1 MKNTLAM
8 RIAALTLCLLIILS
22 AAGCRKSS
30 SGDKE
35 FSEWSYYENYEDVP
49 SGEKN
54 SPGDKANENSGVKT
68 KSKGG
73 ETDDSKSDSG
83 TKTGGKTMS
92 REFLNSLKGMTINI
106 TDLYKDDTPQKGTAI
121 GNMYFANLN
130 KVASKYGITLKYKI
144 TNLDQAALQASFL
157 AGNPEVDVFS
167 CQDYLFPSYIT
178 SGSCADLTAAMKTL
192 GLNLKEDWYD
202 SNVTSL
208 YNINNKQVAYASG
221 TRDVLMIAYNKR
233 IINEHGLTDP
243 YTLYEKG
250 EWNYNKL
257 AQYAESMLT
266 KSKDGSTQVWGFM
279 SPSAQTL
286 FEMLVYNNGGSL
298 INIKNGKFDISC
310 MSDSKTIQALNY
322 FHDWYVSNKIIEI
335 GMSTWQEP
343 YDTFIAG
350 KIGMFLTGDYL
361 FSRIQEK
368 GGMSDTIGIVPFPK
382 GPSGA
387 KTNESYM
394 NCWPTAVV
402 KSREKDAAKYLY
414 IMNEFYKLQYE
425 QQANYCKTKY
435 GSVIR
440 DSKAYKAYFKRL
452 TNAVKMDLTYMK
464 ASGTIFEDGGYM
476 GFTMAIF
483 ANNQTPSAA
492 VSAYKGVIPNV
503 INDIWG
509 DSKFTG
515 FN

>member
-1 MKNTLAM
+1 MKNTIIT
-8 RIAALTLCLLIILS
+8 RIAALPLCLLIVLS
-22 AAGCRKSS
+22 AAGCRKSN
-30 SGDKE
+30 GGEKT
-35 FSEWSYYENYEDVP
+35 FSEWSYYEDVP

-54 SPGDKANENSGVKT
+54 NADGGKDENSVGNTENKDGKSNNGKSSGGT
-68 KSKGG
+68 KS
-73 ETDDSKSDSG
+73 TA
-83 TKTGGKTMS
+83 KTMS

-106 TDLYKDDTPQKGTAI
+106 TDLYKDDVPQKGTAI
-121 GNMYFANLN
+121 GNMYYANLN
-130 KVASKYGITLKYKI
+130 KVASKYGVTLKYKI

-157 AGNPEVDVFS
+157 AGNPEVDVFT
-167 CQDYLFPSYIT
+167 CQDYFFPSYVK
-178 SGSCADLTAAMKTL
+178 SGSCADLTDAMKAL
-192 GLNLKEDWYD
+192 GINLKEDWYD
-202 SNVTSL
+202 ANVTSL
-208 YNINNKQVAYASG
+208 YNINNQQLAYATG
-221 TRDVLMIAYNKR
+221 IRDVLMIAYNKR

-250 EWNYNKL
+250 EWNYDKL
-257 AQYAESMLT
+257 AQYAETMLT
-266 KSKDGSTQVWGFM
+266 KSKDGSTQVWGLM
-279 SPSAQTL
+279 SPSAQTF

-298 INIKNGKFDISC
+298 INIKNGRFDIGC

-322 FHDWYVSNKIIEI
+322 FHDWYVGNKIMEI
-335 GMSTWQEP
+335 GMGTWQEP

-387 KTNESYM
+387 NTNESYM

-425 QQANYCKTKY
+425 QQATYCKSKY

-440 DSKAYKAYFKRL
+440 DSKAYQAYFKRL

-464 ASGTIFEDGGYM
+464 ASGTIFENGGFM

-492 VSAYKGVIPNV
+492 VSSYKGVIPNV

>member
-8 RIAALTLCLLIILS
+8 RIAALTLCLLIIFS

-30 SGDKE
+30 GGDKE
-35 FSEWSYYENYEDVP
+35 FSEWSYYEDYEDVP

-68 KSKGG
+68 ESKGG

-208 YNINNKQVAYASG
+208 YNINN
-221 TRDVLMIAYNKR
+221 
-233 IINEHGLTDP
+233 
-243 YTLYEKG
+243 
-250 EWNYNKL
+250 
-257 AQYAESMLT
+257 
-266 KSKDGSTQVWGFM
+266 
-279 SPSAQTL
+279 
-286 FEMLVYNNGGSL
+286 
-298 INIKNGKFDISC
+298 
-310 MSDSKTIQALNY
+310 
-322 FHDWYVSNKIIEI
+322 
-335 GMSTWQEP
+335 
-343 YDTFIAG
+343 
-350 KIGMFLTGDYL
+350 
-361 FSRIQEK
+361 
-368 GGMSDTIGIVPFPK
+368 
-382 GPSGA
+382 
-387 KTNESYM
+387 
-394 NCWPTAVV
+394 
-402 KSREKDAAKYLY
+402 
-414 IMNEFYKLQYE
+414 EFYKLQYE
-425 QQANYCKTKY
+425 QQATYCKTKY

-440 DSKAYKAYFKRL
+440 DSKAYQAYFKRL

-464 ASGTIFEDGGYM
+464 ASGTIFENGGYM

-503 INDIWG
+503 ISDIWG

>member
-1 MKNTLAM
+1 MKNT
-8 RIAALTLCLLIILS
+8 RVIKTAAFLLCLLLIFS
-22 AAGCRKSS
+22 AVGCKKSP
-30 SGDKE
+30 GKTDE
-35 FSEWSYYENYEDVP
+35 ISEWSYYEDYEDVP
-49 SGEKN
+49 SGETSNTESKTDG
-54 SPGDKANENSGVKT
+54 SSGTNSGSGSDKT
-68 KSKGG
+68 GGGKTDSAGKS
-73 ETDDSKSDSG
+73 
-83 TKTGGKTMS
+83 GGKTMS

-106 TDLYKDDTPQKGTAI
+106 TDLYKDDIPQKGTAI

-130 KVASKYGITLKYKI
+130 KVASKYGVTINYKV

-157 AGNPEVDVFS
+157 AGNPEVDVFT
-167 CQDYLFPSYIT
+167 CQDYYFPSYIT
-178 SGSCADLTAAMKTL
+178 SGACADLTSAMKTL

-208 YNINNKQVAYASG
+208 YNINNKQYAYANG

-233 IINEHGLTDP
+233 IISEHGLTDP

-250 EWNYNKL
+250 QWNYDKL
-257 AQYAESMLT
+257 AQYAETILT

-279 SPSAQTL
+279 APSAQTL
-286 FEMLVYNNGGSL
+286 FEMLAYNNGGAL
-298 INIKNGKFDISC
+298 INIKNGKFDIGC

-322 FHDWYVSNKIIEI
+322 FHDWYVGNKIIEI
-335 GMSTWQEP
+335 GMTTWQEP

-382 GPSGA
+382 GPSGS
-387 KTNESYM
+387 KTNEAYM
-394 NCWPTAVV
+394 NCWPTAIV

-425 QQANYCKTKY
+425 QQATYCKTKY

-440 DSKAYKAYFKRL
+440 DTKAYQAYYKRL

-503 INDIWG
+503 IKDIWG
-509 DSKFTG
+509 NSKFTG